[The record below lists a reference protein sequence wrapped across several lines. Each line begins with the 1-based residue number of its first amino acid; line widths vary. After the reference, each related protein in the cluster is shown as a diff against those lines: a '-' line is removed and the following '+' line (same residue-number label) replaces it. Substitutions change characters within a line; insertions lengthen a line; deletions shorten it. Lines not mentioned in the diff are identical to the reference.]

1 MLQVTALI
9 HVLSHPA
16 LHPSPCWTQHLV
28 VQCWTLPAGFRRPS
42 LFLPSKAQPVPARL
56 SHLTLVMVVRREG
69 ETDTVGSG
77 TCVLAR
83 RGLFVIFRPVP
94 ALGLTGK
101 GGGSVVGSQ
110 SSGALG
116 FQGLERLRPDSPSC
130 LGVPLFPSRALS
142 WAQKTYRG

>member
-1 MLQVTALI
+1 MLQVSALI

-16 LHPSPCWTQHLV
+16 FHL
-28 VQCWTLPAGFRRPS
+28 LDPAPWGTVLDNPPGFCRPS

-101 GGGSVVGSQ
+101 RGGSVAGSQ

-116 FQGLERLRPDSPSC
+116 FQGLERLHPDSPSC

-142 WAQKTYRG
+142 WVQKTYRG